1 MRTVITCTCGAKIE
15 LPGSREDQASR
26 CPRCKAVPIAA
37 SLPGPI
43 VTSVVALPHGQG
55 ATCPICQ
62 TAIGPSEGVLVCP
75 ACDQVHHRECWD
87 DVGGCAT
94 YGCEKRRHRQVLAI
108 ACGVWVLAFAL
119 QVLPAGRVS
128 FRGLPM
134 IPLPQACFSRSW
146 LGLRCP
152 GCGLTRSIIHLAQG
166 NWRASWQEHRL
177 GVLMA
182 IVITLQIPYRLL
194 ALRRPDRPL
203 VAPRW
208 QAVLGYA
215 LIALL
220 LGNWLVELA
229 AGRVTEL

>member
-1 MRTVITCTCGAKIE
+1 VPDGFPT
-15 LPGSREDQASR
+15 
-26 CPRCKAVPIAA
+26 PRVMSDGIARMCEFSA
-37 SLPGPI
+37 N
-43 VTSVVALPHGQG
+43 
-55 ATCPICQ
+55 
-62 TAIGPSEGVLVCP
+62 
-75 ACDQVHHRECWD
+75 D
-87 DVGGCAT
+87 DDS
-94 YGCEKRRHRQVLAI
+94 KRRHRQVLAI

-166 NWRASWQEHRL
+166 DWRASWQEHRL

-203 VAPRW
+203 LPPRW